1 MEQEPCN
8 VLMCTCFP
16 PLSGACTRPCAAG
29 CACVVCLRTGS
40 RRRDVRVVGRQYT
53 ARNITDLSCLLFVT
67 FPDIF
72 VYCVLRTGMYGADE
86 MKAYRSLEAFNYFES
101 GFVQEMLT
109 HKVQEGARTVIFVK
123 ASVLPNQRVG
133 QKAQP
138 YVAWALCE
146 ATGTILTGHCTCMA
160 G

>member
-1 MEQEPCN
+1 MEGKQKNLIE
-8 VLMCTCFP
+8 LISFTDSKRYHEK
-16 PLSGACTRPCAAG
+16 L
-29 CACVVCLRTGS
+29 VVNGKRLPDPYYQVTEWKK
-40 RRRDVRVVGRQYT
+40 
-53 ARNITDLSCLLFVT
+53 DLSCLPCVT

-72 VYCVLRTGMYGADE
+72 VYCVLRTGMHGADE

-101 GFVQEMLT
+101 GFVQELLT
-109 HKVQEGARTVIFVK
+109 HKVQEGAKTVMFVK
-123 ASVLPNQRVG
+123 ASVLPSQRVG

-146 ATGTILTGHCTCMA
+146 ASGTILTGHCTCMA